1 MLYALAWL
9 ADHPLMAAKM
19 GPLYR
24 NITIQLQV
32 FQPKTDADCKMCGE
46 LAAKLISKPL
56 GFEVEDPGMW
66 KE

>member
-1 MLYALAWL
+1 
-9 ADHPLMAAKM
+9 MAAKM